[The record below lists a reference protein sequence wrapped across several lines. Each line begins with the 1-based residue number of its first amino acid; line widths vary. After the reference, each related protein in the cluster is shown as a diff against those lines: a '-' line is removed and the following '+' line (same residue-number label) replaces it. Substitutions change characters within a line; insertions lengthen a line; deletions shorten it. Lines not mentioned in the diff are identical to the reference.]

1 MKTYARCLIDS
12 FIATQDDEI
21 ASTTDMANV
30 IQKFVEL
37 DKDMCHALTE
47 YREYSEQYNRTSFE
61 VQLKRQALE
70 AFGEAIKMFEDQM
83 KLQEKFQKEA
93 QPHEIST

>member
-1 MKTYARCLIDS
+1 
-12 FIATQDDEI
+12 
-21 ASTTDMANV
+21 MANV
-30 IQKFVEL
+30 AQKYVEL
-37 DKDMCHALTE
+37 DKEINHAFTKYKDL
-47 YREYSEQYNRTSFE
+47 SELYNKTSFE

-70 AFGEAIKMFEDQM
+70 AFAEAIKMFEDQA